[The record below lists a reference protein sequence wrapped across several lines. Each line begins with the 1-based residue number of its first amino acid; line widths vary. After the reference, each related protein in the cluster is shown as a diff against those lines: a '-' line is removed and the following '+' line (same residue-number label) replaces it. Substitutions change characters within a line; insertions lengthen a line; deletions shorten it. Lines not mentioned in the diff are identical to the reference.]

1 MKRGLLLILLSV
13 IGLTSYSQVKF
24 EKGYFID
31 NKGVKTLCL
40 INVPNLKY
48 NPTKFDYKITEDAT
62 LETHT
67 IMEIKE
73 FGTSD
78 DVKFERYTVKI
89 DRSSDNLSLLSK
101 SVLPE
106 FYVETLFL
114 KEIVSGK
121 ASLFSYKEEDLVRFF
136 FKVDDNAIEQ
146 LIYKSYLLGEKRFGV
161 NNKYRQQLWINMKFS
176 GFKLSHFKRLRY
188 RKRDLLKYFNKYN
201 TFLGSK

>member
-31 NKGVKTLCL
+31 NKGTKTLCL
-40 INVPNLKY
+40 IEDLDLKY
-48 NPTKFDYKITEDAT
+48 NPTKFDYKLSKDAK

-73 FGTSD
+73 FGISD
-78 DVKFERYTVKI
+78 EIRYERYTVKI
-89 DRSSDNLSLLSK
+89 DRSSDNLSMLSK

-121 ASLFSYKEEDLVRFF
+121 ACLFSYKEEDLVRFF
-136 FKVDDNAIEQ
+136 FKVDDI
-146 LIYKSYLLGEKRFGV
+146 K
-161 NNKYRQQLWINMKFS
+161 
-176 GFKLSHFKRLRY
+176 
-188 RKRDLLKYFNKYN
+188 
-201 TFLGSK
+201 

>member
-13 IGLTSYSQVKF
+13 IGLTSYSQGKF

-31 NKGVKTLCL
+31 NNGTKTECL
-40 INVPNLKY
+40 IQCLKWKY
-48 NPTKFDYKITEDAT
+48 NPTKFDYKISSDAK
-62 LETHT
+62 LESHT
-67 IMEIKE
+67 IMDIKE
-73 FGTSD
+73 FGASD
-78 DVKFERYTVKI
+78 DIKYVRQTVKI
-89 DRSSDNLSLLSK
+89 DRSSDNLSRLSK

-121 ASLFSYKEEDLVRFF
+121 ARLFSYKEEDLERFF
-136 FKVDDNAIEQ
+136 YTVKDKPVEQ

-176 GFKLSHFKRLRY
+176 GFKLSNFKRLRY
-188 RKRDLLKYFNKYN
+188 RQRDLYKYFIRYNK
-201 TFLGSK
+201 L